1 MALSVI
7 DYVLLSAFMVLT
19 LFIGVRFRAAKSSSL
34 SAFFLGGRNIPWYI
48 AGMSM
53 VATTFSADTPL
64 AVSELVGQNGI
75 SKNWLWWSFLMGGM
89 LTTFFF
95 AHYWRRSN
103 ILTEVE
109 FIDIRYSG
117 KPARFLRG
125 FKAVYLG
132 MFMNSMVIA
141 WVNLAFA
148 TLLSVFFNLS
158 ETETWLI
165 VGLAMVVAVIY
176 SSLSGL
182 LGIAINDA
190 VQFVIAMLGA
200 VALAWVVLSSS
211 EVGGISTLQKE
222 LPTEYFHF
230 LPSLSSDMDVVKT
243 LTLTLGAFFA
253 YVGVQWWAS
262 WYPGMEPG
270 GGGYVAQR
278 MMSVPTERDA
288 MRSSLFFQIMH
299 YAVRPWPW
307 ILVGLAAIYLYDP
320 AFALKSSEH
329 LNLLQEFRANGGN
342 FEEFFTQYGHLLTS
356 DELQSAEYFF
366 DYRKGYVFAM
376 RDYLPNGMRGLV
388 LAAFFAAYMST
399 VSTQL
404 NMGASYLVND
414 LYLPFLHKK
423 DTSSNILFISRV
435 ATFIILIMGLFTTTM
450 VTSITGV
457 WELVLEAGAGLGLVL
472 ILRWYWWRVN
482 AYAEIAAMTAPFI
495 GYAIGQYILN
505 PYFGEGFISEK
516 GSFFFT
522 VVFTTVFWLS
532 VVFLTH
538 PEPKEKLRSFVLR
551 ARPEGLWRRVYSEN
565 GIEAPKSQFT
575 NRVASWLSAIVLTYG
590 VLFLMGKIILSEWVT
605 AGILS
610 IIVALSAISLGYFM
624 SKLRYDQVD

>member
-1 MALSVI
+1 MALSAI
-7 DYVLLSAFMVLT
+7 DYFLLSAFIILSI
-19 LFIGVRFRAAKSSSL
+19 FIGIRFRATKSSSL

-75 SKNWLWWSFLMGGM
+75 SKNWLWWSFLIGGM

-125 FKAVYLG
+125 FKAIYLG

-148 TLLSVFFNLS
+148 TLLSVFFDLS
-158 ETETWLI
+158 EIQTWLI

-190 VQFVIAMLGA
+190 VQFIIAMIGA
-200 VALAWVVLSSS
+200 IALAWLVLSSPD
-211 EVGGISTLQKE
+211 VGGISSLQKE
-222 LPTEYFHF
+222 LPSDYFHF
-230 LPSLSSDMDVVKT
+230 LPSVSSDMDLAKT
-243 LTLTLGAFFA
+243 LTLTLGAFLA

-288 MRSSLFFQIMH
+288 MKSSLFFQIAH

-320 AFALKSSEH
+320 DFALKSSYH
-329 LNLLQEFRANGGN
+329 LDLLAQFRANGGS
-342 FEEFFTQYGHLLTS
+342 FEDFANEYGHLFNS
-356 DELQSAEYFF
+356 SELKSVEYYF

-376 RDYLPNGMRGLV
+376 RDYLPNGVRGLV

-399 VSTQL
+399 ISTQL
-404 NMGASYLVND
+404 NMGASFLVND
-414 LYLPFLHKK
+414 LYLPFLKKK
-423 DTSSNILFISRV
+423 DKNSNAIVISRI
-435 ATFIILIMGLFTTTM
+435 ATFLILTTGLITTTM
-450 VTSITGV
+450 INSITGV
-457 WELVLEAGAGLGLVL
+457 WEFVLEAGAGLGLVL

-482 AYAEIAAMTAPFI
+482 AYAEIAAMLAPFI
-495 GYAIGQYILN
+495 GYSIGQYVLN
-505 PYFGEGFISEK
+505 PYMGESFISEK

-522 VVFTTVFWLS
+522 VVFTTISWIS
-532 VVFLTH
+532 VVYLTN
-538 PEPKEKLRSFVLR
+538 PEPKEKLRSFIIR
-551 ARPEGLWRRVYSEN
+551 ARPEGFWGKVYKEN
-565 GIEAPKSQFT
+565 GITAPAGQFFYQ
-575 NRVASWLSAIVLTYG
+575 VASWLSAIFMTYG
-590 VLFLMGKIILSEWVT
+590 VLFLVGKIILSEWT
-605 AGILS
+605 YAAILS
-610 IIVALSAISLGYFM
+610 AVVAISALSLGYFM
-624 SKLRYDQVD
+624 SKLSYDQGE